1 MRDVI
6 VFSNGLEGEY
16 RHSHR
21 SASCTH
27 PFSRSKKIMCQFALL
42 QRWMSRY
49 SVCKLLQS
57 VVSLVTSRALL
68 VAPLL
73 DKFGSKAI
81 SLDVLQSVLV
91 WDWRNNAS
99 REVLDQVFTQEVEV
113 LKPSSDDYRL
123 CREAR

>member
-1 MRDVI
+1 MI
-6 VFSNGLEGEY
+6 VFSHGLEGEY
-16 RHSHR
+16 RHLHR
-21 SASCTH
+21 SASCAH
-27 PFSRSKKIMCQFALL
+27 PFSRGKKIMCQLALL
-42 QRWMSRY
+42 QRWMSSY

-99 REVLDQVFTQEVEV
+99 REILDQVFTQKVEV

-123 CREAR
+123 C